1 MLMPDVLTPF
11 ANSVVK
17 VAFALAAIWLIE
29 RWVNGGR
36 R

>member
-1 MLMPDVLTPF
+1 MTDIMTPF
-11 ANSVVK
+11 VNNILK
-17 VAFALAAIWLIE
+17 MAFALAAIWLIE